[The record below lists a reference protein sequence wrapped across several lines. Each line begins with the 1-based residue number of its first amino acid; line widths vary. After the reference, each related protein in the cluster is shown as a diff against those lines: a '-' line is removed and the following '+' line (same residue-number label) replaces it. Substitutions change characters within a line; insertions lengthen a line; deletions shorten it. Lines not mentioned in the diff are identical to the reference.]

1 MFKAFRIKIYFFHSN
16 RLVMVMK
23 GLKFYLTQ
31 GVVFVS
37 VLGTLLHFAY
47 NWSGNNLLV
56 GLFTPI
62 NESIWEHAKL
72 IFFPLLF
79 YALYLDK
86 RIGKDYPCIN
96 SAIRFASLFGVTL
109 IIVLFY
115 TYSGIL
121 GFHVA
126 FVDISIFYIS
136 VILVFYLAYQ
146 LTNSCKAEPYG
157 TILQILEFVLLCL
170 FIFFTFFPPN
180 LPLFINPK

>member
-1 MFKAFRIKIYFFHSN
+1 
-16 RLVMVMK
+16 MVMK

-31 GVVFVS
+31 GAVFVS
-37 VLGTLLHFAY
+37 VLGTLFHFAH

-62 NESIWEHAKL
+62 NESIWEHTKL
-72 IFFPLLF
+72 IFFPMLF

-96 SAIRFASLFGVTL
+96 SAMRFASLFGVTL

-136 VILVFYLAYQ
+136 VILAFFFAYRLTLSYKTDAYSVFLKLLLIALVVCYL
-146 LTNSCKAEPYG
+146 L
-157 TILQILEFVLLCL
+157 
-170 FIFFTFFPPN
+170 FTFFPPN
-180 LPLFINPK
+180 IPLFINPK